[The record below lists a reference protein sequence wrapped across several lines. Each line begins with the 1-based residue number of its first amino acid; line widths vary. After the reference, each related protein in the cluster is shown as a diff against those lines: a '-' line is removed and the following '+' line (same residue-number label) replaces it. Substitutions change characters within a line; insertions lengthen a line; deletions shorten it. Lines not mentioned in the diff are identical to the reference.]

1 MMTSRIPLPSH
12 DFVVFSD
19 DWGRHPFSCQHLMR
33 CFLPQSRLIWVETIG
48 LRRPRL
54 NLYDLRRAAGKI
66 HGWLRPER
74 LTGGNASDAGTD
86 GMKSAGVK
94 LAVPVGQASGNNR
107 DAGRSEP
114 PKNPYRISPFMI
126 PYNTIKVVRA
136 CNRRGVVRA
145 VRRAMDHLGMRS
157 PILLATLPD
166 AGDYA
171 GSFNEIL
178 TVYYCVDDF
187 TLWPGMNQPELVRD
201 MEAKLL
207 AKADLVVAVSESL
220 SETRATPRGPTRLL
234 THGADPAHFAAPAL
248 PAPEELAN
256 TPAPIIGFFGL
267 MDEHFDVDLL
277 RDIATKRPNW
287 NFVCIGA
294 KRISLTALENLPNF
308 RRLAA
313 VPYERLPAYAARFD
327 VAVMPYRL
335 TEHTRTANPL
345 KLREY
350 IATGKPVVS
359 TPLPEALRFAG
370 HIRIAGDAAAFAD
383 AIEEALADATPP
395 ETRRAAL
402 VGETWADKAALFA
415 GWIEEALA
423 GQAKAALFTGPRE
436 ESLMEHTGE
445 DQSGQRGNTSAGRDR
460 QGDAS

>member
-54 NLYDLRRAAGKI
+54 SLYDLRRAAGKI

-74 LTGGNASDAGTD
+74 LKGRNAPDAGMD
-86 GMKSAGVK
+86 GVK
-94 LAVPVGQASGNNR
+94 AAEIEHVGPVGRATATNKKN
-107 DAGRSEP
+107 DYAAP
-114 PKNPYRISPFMI
+114 PENPYRVSPFMI
-126 PYNTIKVVRA
+126 PYNTINAVRA
-136 CNRRGVVRA
+136 CNRRSVVRA
-145 VRRAMDHLGMRS
+145 VRRAMDRLGMRS

-171 GSFNEIL
+171 GCFNEIL

-207 AKADLVVAVSESL
+207 AKADLVVAVSEYL
-220 SETRATPRGPTRLL
+220 AETRVTPRGPTHLL
-234 THGADPAHFAAPAL
+234 THGTDLDHFAAPSL
-248 PAPEELAN
+248 PMPEELAH
-256 TPAPIIGFFGL
+256 TPAPVIGFFGL
-267 MDEHFDVDLL
+267 MDEHFDVELM
-277 RDIATKRPNW
+277 RDVAVRRPHW
-287 NFVCIGA
+287 NFICIGT
-294 KRISLTALENLPNF
+294 KRISLAALEKLPNF
-308 RRLAA
+308 RRLDA
-313 VPYERLPAYAARFD
+313 VPYERLPSFAARFD

-359 TPLPEALRFAG
+359 APLPEALRFAK
-370 HIRIAGDAAAFAD
+370 HIRIAGDAVAFTA
-383 AIEEALADATPP
+383 AIEEALADTTPP
-395 ETRRAAL
+395 KERRAVL
-402 VGETWADKAALFA
+402 IGETWADKAAQFS

-423 GQAKAALFTGPRE
+423 GQAKTALVTGLNE
-436 ESLMEHTGE
+436 EFPLEQTWE
-445 DQSGQRGNTSAGRDR
+445 LPAGQRRETSAKCER
-460 QGDAS
+460 QGGAL